1 MTKRRGRGAGGAI
14 KPDGSPVSAW
24 PSERLR
30 EIDGLRG
37 IAIVLVVLSHGW
49 LLWPMDEVDD
59 NRVVETLFV
68 SGNAAVSIFFVVTG
82 FVAAMAMLR
91 DREVGKRALT
101 SRLVRRWARI
111 SSHVYALL
119 AALLVWSLLVMPDDY
134 REYDTTASFV
144 RVATSTWNWYLISD
158 ADVAR
163 PDLGH
168 LWYLSVD
175 LQALIVLAVT
185 IWFLGHRRVWLFF
198 GLTVTGT
205 LAVVWRA
212 HEYDV
217 EGVYQA
223 LLMTTTRMDSVLWG
237 AAAGV
242 AVVWLR
248 PWAHQL
254 RWAGAAAAM
263 LLLPTLV
270 WAADVEVYA
279 GWGGFA
285 IDVLAATLVLTCA
298 LCPGLPLVSPAL
310 SVRPLQ
316 WLGMASLGLFVWHY
330 PIFWTIA
337 QQDLDWSWQL
347 KTAVALGVTV
357 AAATLTQIRLERPV
371 QSWLAD
377 RGSAKAGVS
386 NSAV

>member
-1 MTKRRGRGAGGAI
+1 
-14 KPDGSPVSAW
+14 
-24 PSERLR
+24 
-30 EIDGLRG
+30 
-37 IAIVLVVLSHGW
+37 
-49 LLWPMDEVDD
+49 
-59 NRVVETLFV
+59 
-68 SGNAAVSIFFVVTG
+68 
-82 FVAAMAMLR
+82 
-91 DREVGKRALT
+91 
-101 SRLVRRWARI
+101 
-111 SSHVYALL
+111 
-119 AALLVWSLLVMPDDY
+119 MPDDY
-134 REYDTTASFV
+134 REYDTTTSFV
-144 RVATSTWNWYLISD
+144 RVATSTWTWYLISD

-175 LQALIVLAVT
+175 LQMLIVLAVT
-185 IWFLGHRRVWLFF
+185 IWFLGHRRVWLFA
-198 GLTVTGT
+198 GLAVTGT

-242 AVVWLR
+242 AVAWLR

-254 RWAGAAAAM
+254 RWAGAAAAL

-285 IDVLAATLVLTCA
+285 IDVLVATLVLTCA
-298 LCPGLPLVSPAL
+298 LCPGLPLVSRAL
-310 SVRPLQ
+310 SVRPLR

-347 KTAVALGVTV
+347 KTAVALTLTV
-357 AAATLTQIRLERPV
+357 AAATLTQSRLERPV
-371 QSWLAD
+371 QAWLAD
-377 RGSAKAGVS
+377 RSSAKAGVS